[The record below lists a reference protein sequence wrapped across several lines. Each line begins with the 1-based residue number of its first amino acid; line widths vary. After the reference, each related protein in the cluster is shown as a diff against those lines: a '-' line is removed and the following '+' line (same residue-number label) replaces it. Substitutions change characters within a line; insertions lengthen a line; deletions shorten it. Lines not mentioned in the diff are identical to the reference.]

1 MNTPRTNEAL
11 AAILER
17 DGELSEKNAPK
28 VLVKLC
34 LDLENRFRKLES
46 EANQL
51 REQLEMSRK

>member
-17 DGELSEKNAPK
+17 DGELPEENAPK

-34 LDLENRFRKLES
+34 LDL
-46 EANQL
+46 
-51 REQLEMSRK
+51 